1 MPHSSTQFLPLS
13 MSSLAW
19 IRQNEIVRILASL
32 KLKILCSTELLMKL
46 WEGFPSPFN
55 SPNEILL
62 RVLHPII
69 NQQKMCPE
77 VTTCFEKLKSIA
89 EEGQFYERK
98 DNGGCAA
105 HSKQTLCSQISTE
118 LQHLRFP
125 KPASTFTSNQLALYL
140 HLWNLWMLLK
150 SVFGFK
156 QMSEMWV
163 SGFVFQ
169 FAPRFHV
176 FRHLYFHLAVWGH
189 SNGNLRVNPN
199 LLPSRWQGKKRK
211 LWEVG
216 EAAEI

>member
-13 MSSLAW
+13 MSSLAS

-125 KPASTFTSNQLALYL
+125 KPASTTRIVFAFVESLNAS
-140 HLWNLWMLLK
+140 K
-150 SVFGFK
+150 ISVWF
-156 QMSEMWV
+156 QMSKMWV